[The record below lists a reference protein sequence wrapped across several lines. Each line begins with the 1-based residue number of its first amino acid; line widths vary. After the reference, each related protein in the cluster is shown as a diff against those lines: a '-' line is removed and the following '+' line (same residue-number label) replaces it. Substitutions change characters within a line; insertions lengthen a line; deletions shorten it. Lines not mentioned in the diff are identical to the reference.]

1 MAAKD
6 VAFWRRGSVSNVSAC
21 VDDSGAARASSPVES
36 MPRFDD
42 GRLDEEPTFQRCRS
56 SFKARRIDAA
66 ALVHSRPARPLRLR
80 RAVPAA
86 VPVRTTPA
94 NSTGV
99 SVRDR

>member
-6 VAFWRRGSVSNVSAC
+6 VAFWRRGSVSYVSAR
-21 VDDSGAARASSPVES
+21 VDGSGAARASSPVES